1 MKTYKFSV
9 VLCAVLLLAAG
20 CKDSDKEP
28 VNPYVIPGNTPDP
41 QWQVTVDN
49 DMTSSM
55 TVIADI
61 PFAKSAGTLAAFI
74 GDDCCGIAEY
84 NDEVGLYWLYI
95 SPADD
100 ANDNVQLKFYS
111 PKLKRIF
118 VSSLTFRNDE
128 HLGSVSAPYTP
139 AWKVAN

>member
-74 GDDCCGIAEY
+74 GDDCCGIAKF
-84 NDEVGLYWLYI
+84 NDEIGLYWLYI
-95 SPADD
+95 SPASN

-118 VSSLTFRNDE
+118 VSSLTFHNDE
-128 HLGSVSAPYTP
+128 HLGSISAPYTP
-139 AWKVAN
+139 TWKVAN